1 MKISS
6 RRASRLLCGCALLLL
21 INWQVG
27 VAASSAFQIEEATIA
42 DIQTAIKTK
51 RLTATQ
57 VVQLYLNRIK
67 AYNGVCVNQPD
78 GVLGRITT
86 IPNAG
91 QVNALSTLN
100 LRPATRHQWGF
111 DDRKARSMTDAIDEA
126 ADMPDALE
134 VAAAEDKYYA
144 QTGKLIGPLH
154 GVVISIKDQYDTF
167 DMRTTSGADVP
178 YANDRP
184 PHDATFVKRLRAA
197 GAIIIAKANMGE
209 YAGGDRSAF
218 GGTFCNPYDTERSP
232 GRSSGGSGASV
243 AANLVMCSVGEES
256 GPSIRNPSKNNNIV
270 GLAPTQE
277 LVSRAGMIKASFM
290 NDRVGP
296 MCRTVGDAAKL
307 LDVIAGYDPADELT
321 AFSVGHMPEKP
332 YQQYA
337 VAQSLAGMRIGV
349 MREFMNKSLFTK
361 ADEQSIDLI
370 DHEVAVLRKLGAT
383 IIDPGADGELFH
395 DCLAKYEPSA
405 LNSQFTQQYSKLFPV
420 DANGKPASDHMPLLV
435 DMFFDRELFPQGP
448 SIREVGNERTQ
459 GEGRYVLDVYLHDR
473 GDANIKSTEDLI
485 NKSKFFSDVREGT
498 GFNDKK
504 KGLET
509 KFKDQTLDLKARLQS
524 RFALQQIVLQCMA
537 LQNLDAVTY
546 PTGNIPA
553 PKLGAPTEPTVNG
566 RSALA
571 WTLLGANGFPAMTVP
586 AGFTTQVYDRVV
598 DATAAGGTR
607 LSDPVAAKLPVGIDF
622 LGRPYSEPT
631 LLKIATSYEAATRH
645 RSPPPGFGPVRK

>member
-57 VVQLYLNRIK
+57 VVQQYLQRIK

-78 GVLGRITT
+78 GVLGHITT

-100 LRPATRHQWGF
+100 LRPAMRKQWGF
-111 DDRKARSMTDAIDEA
+111 DDRKARSMTNAIDDSAE
-126 ADMPDALE
+126 MPDALE
-134 VAAAEDKYYA
+134 VAAAEDKYFA
-144 QTGKLIGPLH
+144 RTGKLIGPLH

-167 DMRTTSGADVP
+167 DMRTTSGADAP

-184 PHDATFVKRLRAA
+184 PNDATFVKRLRAA

-270 GLAPTQE
+270 GFAPTQE

-296 MCRTVGDAAKL
+296 MCRTVGDAAKI

-321 AFSVGHMPEKP
+321 AFSVGHTPDKP

-337 VAQSLAGMRIGV
+337 VAQPLTGVRIGV
-349 MREFMNKSLFTK
+349 MREFMNRSLFTK
-361 ADEQSIDLI
+361 ADEQSINI
-370 DHEVAVLRKLGAT
+370 VDHEIAVLRKLGAT

-405 LNSQFTQQYSKLFPV
+405 LNSQFTQQFPKLFPV
-420 DANGKPASDHMPLLV
+420 DANGKPSADHIPLLV
-435 DMFFDRELFPQGP
+435 DMFFNRELFPKGP
-448 SIREVGNERTQ
+448 SIREVGTERTE

-485 NKSKFFSDVREGT
+485 NKSNYFSDVREGT

-509 KFKDQTLDLKARLQS
+509 KFKDKTLDLRARLQS
-524 RFALQQIVLQCMA
+524 RFALQQVVLQCMA

-546 PTGNIPA
+546 PTGNVPA

-586 AGFTTQVYDRVV
+586 AGFTTVVYDRIA
-598 DATAAGGTR
+598 DATVAGGTR
-607 LSDPVAAKLPVGIDF
+607 LSDAVSARLPVGIDF

-631 LLKIATSYEAATRH
+631 LFKIAASYEAATKH
-645 RSPPPGFGPVRK
+645 RTPPPGFDPVRQ